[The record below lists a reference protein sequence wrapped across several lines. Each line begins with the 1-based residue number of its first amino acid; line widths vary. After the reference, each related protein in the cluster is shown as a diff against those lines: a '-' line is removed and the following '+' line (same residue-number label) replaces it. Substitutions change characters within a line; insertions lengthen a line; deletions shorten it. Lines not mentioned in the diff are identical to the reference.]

1 MVMPFSRPV
10 LMAGGKKLRR
20 CCAMAL
26 VLKRYK
32 VATYD
37 DLKLAIRA
45 NKVSDSIVELGD
57 GTRALV
63 LIEGGGDN
71 SLGGCR
77 GEFFVLEKPTYVEE
91 QTVSIPLTEDRSYN
105 WWKRARVIYPF
116 DAPLLI
122 EERSER
128 YGEWSPAG
136 LWVHR
141 YWVHPD
147 GTVTEV
153 PIVEEVEA

>member
-1 MVMPFSRPV
+1 
-10 LMAGGKKLRR
+10 MAGGEKLKEVS
-20 CCAMAL
+20 AMGL
-26 VLKRYK
+26 SLRRYK
-32 VATYD
+32 VAD
-37 DLKLAIRA
+37 LNDLKLAIRA

-63 LIEGGGDN
+63 LIEGGGSN

-77 GEFFVLEKPTYVEE
+77 WEFFVLQPEGVETE
-91 QTVSIPLTEDRSYN
+91 TISIPRTEDRSYN
-105 WWKRARVIYPF
+105 WWERARIVYPF
-116 DAPLLI
+116 DRPLLI
-122 EERSER
+122 EEQSER
-128 YGEWSPAG
+128 WGEWSPAYFR
-136 LWVHR
+136 VHR